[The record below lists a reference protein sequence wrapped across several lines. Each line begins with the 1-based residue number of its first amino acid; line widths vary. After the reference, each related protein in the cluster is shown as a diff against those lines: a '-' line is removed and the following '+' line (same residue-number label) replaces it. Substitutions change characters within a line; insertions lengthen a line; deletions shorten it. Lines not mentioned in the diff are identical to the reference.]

1 MPTAK
6 PSQST
11 RARRGRAEKQQAAAA
26 LSKYASRASLRGSQG
41 PPVLEVECYRADRV
55 FLVRRLNLMQLVNSG
70 VFPRPIT
77 AEVRRIIL
85 QGVVFAMQDNRQWS
99 DYVTACMRLAV
110 EAVIVPPPELEAG
123 DVAVDEITSDL
134 CRPLFVEAGT
144 TPDADQYA
152 LVVWDDYKRV
162 QEEAIKLRRLA
173 RSGKA
178 DDEDR
183 EALAEKE
190 RYLED
195 SMALHFDDLAA
206 IAGALTLRG
215 PGAVGRF
222 RDQPGAA
229 VGPVADDEGVAAM
242 VAGGAA

>member
-6 PSQST
+6 PTQST
-11 RARRGRAEKQQAAAA
+11 RARRGRAEKQEADAA
-26 LSKYASRASLRGSQG
+26 LSRYASRASLRGSQG
-41 PPVLEVECYRADRV
+41 PLVLEVECYRADRV

-85 QGVVFAMQDNRQWS
+85 QGVVFAMQDNRQWA
-99 DYVTACMRLAV
+99 DYVAACMRLCV
-110 EAVIVPPPELEAG
+110 EAVIVPPPELVAG
-123 DVAVDEITSDL
+123 EITVEEITSDMY
-134 CRPLFVEAGT
+134 RPLFVEAGT
-144 TPDADQYA
+144 EPADDQYV
-152 LVVWDDYKRV
+152 LVAWDDYQRAA
-162 QEEAIKLRRLA
+162 EEAIRLRRLV

-183 EALAEKE
+183 EALAEQE
-190 RYLED
+190 RFIEQSL
-195 SMALHFDDLAA
+195 ALHFDDLAA

-222 RDQPGAA
+222 RDQPRAA
-229 VGPVADDEGVAAM
+229 VGSVADDEGVAE
-242 VAGGAA
+242 VVTG